1 MSGKA
6 GRRCPDA
13 LAEYAAGVLAGPER
27 AAIEAHLLDCAS
39 CRAALVGWTAVAEAV
54 TAPAETS
61 PEPTSVV
68 RATLTQAALAPQPPP
83 VRGRRAAFAGELL
96 LAELRLVRPS
106 VWLASVLVMACAV
119 ALALTAGNGA
129 GATVL
134 SLVAPLVAV
143 AGVAGVYGPERDP
156 AFEALAVTA
165 TSPQVVL
172 LARVTLV
179 FVYDLV
185 LAVAASA
192 VVHLGAA
199 GVGLVDLVAGWLGP
213 MALLSALSL
222 LLAMWVGPNVS
233 VAVAA
238 SLWVLRALTIGVPQL
253 GDRWLAAAMRQV
265 WATNPGTLAAT
276 LTLLAAAVL
285 LSRQRLRPGGWPG
298 ALRWGARG

>member
-6 GRRCPDA
+6 GRHCPDA

-27 AAIEAHLLDCAS
+27 TAVEAHLLDCAS
-39 CRAALVGWTAVAEAV
+39 CRAALVGWTAVAEAM
-54 TAPAETS
+54 TAPAGTP

-68 RATLTQAALAPQPPP
+68 RATLTRAALAPQPRP

-119 ALALTAGNGA
+119 GLALTAGNGA

-165 TSPQVVL
+165 TSPRVVL

-179 FVYDLV
+179 FAYDLV

-192 VVHLGAA
+192 VVHLGVP
-199 GVGLVDLVAGWLGP
+199 GVGLAGLVAGWLGP

-233 VAVAA
+233 MAVAA
-238 SLWVLRALTIGVPQL
+238 SLWVLRALTIGIPQL

-276 LTLLAAAVL
+276 LSLLAAAVL
-285 LSRQRLRPGGWPG
+285 LSRQRLRPGWPG

>member
-6 GRRCPDA
+6 GRHCPDA

-27 AAIEAHLLDCAS
+27 TAIEAHLLDCAS
-39 CRAALVGWTAVAEAV
+39 CRAALVDWTAVAEAM
-54 TAPAETS
+54 TAPAGTP
-61 PEPTSVV
+61 PEPRSIV
-68 RATLTQAALAPQPPP
+68 RTTLTQAALAPQPPP
-83 VRGRRAAFAGELL
+83 ARRRRVAFAGQLL
-96 LAELRLVRPS
+96 LAELRLARPS

-134 SLVAPLVAV
+134 SLVAPLLAV

-165 TSPQVVL
+165 TSPRVVL

-179 FVYDLV
+179 FAYDLA

-192 VVHLGAA
+192 VIHLGTPR
-199 GVGLVDLVAGWLGP
+199 VGLADLVAGWLGP
-213 MALLSALSL
+213 MALLSVLSL

-233 VAVAA
+233 MAVAA
-238 SLWVLRALTIGVPQL
+238 SLWVLRALTIGIPQL
-253 GDRWLAAAMRQV
+253 EDRWLAAAMRQV

-276 LTLLAAAVL
+276 LSLLAAAVL
-285 LSRQRLRPGGWPG
+285 LSRQHLRPGGWPG